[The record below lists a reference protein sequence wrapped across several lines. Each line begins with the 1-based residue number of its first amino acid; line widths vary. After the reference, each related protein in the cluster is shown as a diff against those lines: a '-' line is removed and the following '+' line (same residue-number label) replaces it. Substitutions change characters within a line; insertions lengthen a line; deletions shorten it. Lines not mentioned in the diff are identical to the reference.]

1 MIRSTHVSVEV
12 DLSNSRSSSF
22 ILEGAGDP
30 SAVRTRRTLSAC
42 RSRVSIAMTG
52 RTASAP
58 RGVGRRRRE
67 RRPFLAATLGSALST
82 LLLVLLLLHAPAPA
96 RAHEDSS
103 EPGHASADGT
113 DGYVFEYHERPP
125 PPPPAQPAH
134 YVGGVYAHGQ
144 TWHGEIEVVCTVVI
158 KPGAYLAITPGATI
172 SFRSDC
178 DAEDAKLWGLTNP
191 GGVNVSKPSIVVMKG
206 AKLYAVGTAE
216 EPIVFRPKNP
226 DALDV
231 HTGRYTRGAWGGVV
245 VLGDARVGWNDADD
259 AQLSSIDG
267 TVIDKTNDADF
278 AVRFF

>member
-1 MIRSTHVSVEV
+1 M
-12 DLSNSRSSSF
+12 
-22 ILEGAGDP
+22 
-30 SAVRTRRTLSAC
+30 
-42 RSRVSIAMTG
+42 
-52 RTASAP
+52 
-58 RGVGRRRRE
+58 
-67 RRPFLAATLGSALST
+67 
-82 LLLVLLLLHAPAPA
+82 
-96 RAHEDSS
+96 
-103 EPGHASADGT
+103 
-113 DGYVFEYHERPP
+113 
-125 PPPPAQPAH
+125 
-134 YVGGVYAHGQ
+134 
-144 TWHGEIEVVCTVVI
+144 VI

-206 AKLYAVGTAE
+206 AKLYAKGTAE
-216 EPIVFRPKNP
+216 EPIVFRPKDP

-278 AVRFF
+278 AVSFFQCSYGQLV